1 MQTNT
6 MFARYKIVRLTAPV
20 FYASESELRAF
31 AAQGLPVTVVDAE
44 QPDELIPLVRDAD
57 IVALI
62 GTKLP
67 TRVVEAMTQ
76 CRAIARMGA
85 GTDKI
90 DVARATEL
98 GIVVAN
104 TPYFCVEEQ
113 ADHAMAMLL
122 SLARKLAVAQ
132 RAMAEGDLAR
142 ARRAVSSNQRISAST
157 LGLIGFGRS
166 AAHMARRARGFG
178 MRVLATR
185 NNKQAPTHEA
195 DALGVIMTD
204 LETILRESDY
214 ISLHLPLNAATY
226 HMIDSAALQ
235 KMKPT
240 ACLINTSRGALVDE
254 PALIEALQQGRLGGA
269 GIDTFESIDVFANQ
283 IPPRLH
289 PLTGMENV
297 ILTPHVAAGSVQSG
311 QDIHT
316 TAIRNIVD
324 ILSGRWPP
332 HENIVNPDVV
342 PRFPLA
348 GMDERAE
355 VGLSER
361 MPSPAAAS
369 LPPALSPRGGGRG
382 AESPTLPGVGEGGGG

>member
-1 MQTNT
+1 
-6 MFARYKIVRLTAPV
+6 
-20 FYASESELRAF
+20 
-31 AAQGLPVTVVDAE
+31 
-44 QPDELIPLVRDAD
+44 LIPLVRNAD

-122 SLARKLAVAQ
+122 SLARQLTVTQ
-132 RAMAEGDLAR
+132 HAMAEGNVMR
-142 ARRAVSSNQRISAST
+142 ARRAVGSNQRVSTST
-157 LGLIGFGRS
+157 LGLVGFGRS
-166 AAHMARRARGFG
+166 AVQLARRARGFD

-185 NNKQAPTHEA
+185 HNKHAPTDEA

-204 LETILRESDY
+204 LETILREADY
-214 ISLHLPLNAATY
+214 VSLHLPLKAATY
-226 HMIDSAALQ
+226 HMIDSGALQ

-254 PALIEALQQGRLGGA
+254 PALIDALQQGRLGGA
-269 GIDTFESIDVFANQ
+269 GIDTFELIDVFAEQ

-289 PLTGMENV
+289 PLTDLENV
-297 ILTPHVAAGSVQSG
+297 ILTPHVAAGSVQAG
-311 QDIHT
+311 EEIYT
-316 TAIRNIVD
+316 TSIQNIVD
-324 ILSGRWPP
+324 ILGGRWPLQ
-332 HENIVNPDVV
+332 ENIVNPTVI

-348 GMDERAE
+348 AHESGN
-355 VGLSER
+355 S
-361 MPSPAAAS
+361 
-369 LPPALSPRGGGRG
+369 GRTVN
-382 AESPTLPGVGEGGGG
+382 SQ